1 MLTPLFNA
9 FSAVFCP
16 CSRAAKGCSRA
27 RKELPTAAQVSEVA
41 ITAIKAGAVGA
52 AVGGTIYAACSHF
65 DSYFTP
71 DQHESIAYNMG
82 ITAGCNA
89 YKLFQKAQLNVCN
102 QASISSFVRD
112 LRASNAASRKAEIAE
127 IKSDIKATGRDVI
140 KSNNDKTPDV
150 ICSLIESAIQEEM
163 RLVYDRMLVRRAKVS
178 LESPLASADELRAA
192 ITAAKEELYAEV
204 RAQVS

>member
-41 ITAIKAGAVGA
+41 ITAIKAGAVGV
-52 AVGGTIYAACSHF
+52 AVGGTIYAACSRF
-65 DSYFTP
+65 DSYLTE

-89 YKLFQKAQLNVCN
+89 YKLFQKAQLNVSN

-127 IKSDIKATGRDVI
+127 IKSDVKASGRNVI
-140 KSNNDKTPDV
+140 ESNSGKTPDE
-150 ICSLIESAIQEEM
+150 ICSLIESAIQEDM
-163 RLVYDRMLVRRAKVS
+163 DTVYNRMLARRANIPLGS
-178 LESPLASADELRAA
+178 SLASADELRTA